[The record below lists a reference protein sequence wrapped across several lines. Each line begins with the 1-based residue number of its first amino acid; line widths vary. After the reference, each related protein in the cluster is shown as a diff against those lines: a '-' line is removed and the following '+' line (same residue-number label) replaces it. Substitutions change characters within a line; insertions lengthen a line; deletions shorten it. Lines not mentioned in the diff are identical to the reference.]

1 MCRLRR
7 RGYHIQRRDLWRRVV
22 CLLCVRRKDS
32 HDGDAMKC
40 TATTRLTAEQCL
52 ARLAECPALPRGERL
67 QWATPSSNL
76 WNRAMRHRSQW
87 YGSMLRPVLW
97 SFAVTA
103 GSTVSQEALD
113 VCWARWR
120 TIAAPV
126 RRMRDERRAL
136 RAKASALAVALEAV
150 LTGFHGE
157 EFLLGARWMAAGW
170 AVCEFLSDLA
180 AQVNAPAWTHG
191 RSQPHP
197 LQAHGPP
204 ACRTPPGPPARPRT
218 KI

>member
-1 MCRLRR
+1 MN
-7 RGYHIQRRDLWRRVV
+7 
-22 CLLCVRRKDS
+22 
-32 HDGDAMKC
+32 C
-40 TATTRLTAEQCL
+40 TATTRLTAAECM

-120 TIAAPV
+120 TLAAPV
-126 RRMRDERRAL
+126 RRLREERRAL
-136 RAKASALAVALEAV
+136 REALAEV
-150 LTGFHGE
+150 LGGE
-157 EFLLGARWMAAGW
+157 CEKVGRWCLTHTTTNCYVQTARMLLMTPAERARYLDHIAEMEG
-170 AVCEFLSDLA
+170 
-180 AQVNAPAWTHG
+180 
-191 RSQPHP
+191 HP
-197 LQAHGPP
+197 KDDGGSVP
-204 ACRTPPGPPARPRT
+204 
-218 KI
+218 

>member
-1 MCRLRR
+1 
-7 RGYHIQRRDLWRRVV
+7 
-22 CLLCVRRKDS
+22 
-32 HDGDAMKC
+32 MKC

-120 TIAAPV
+120 TLAAPV
-126 RRMRDERRAL
+126 RRLREERRAL
-136 RAKASALAVALEAV
+136 REALAEV
-150 LTGFHGE
+150 LGGE
-157 EFLLGARWMAAGW
+157 CEEVGRWCLTHKTNNCYVRNARMLLMTTEE
-170 AVCEFLSDLA
+170 CERYVEHIA
-180 AQVNAPAWTHG
+180 EMEG
-191 RSQPHP
+191 HP
-197 LQAHGPP
+197 KDDGGSIP
-204 ACRTPPGPPARPRT
+204 
-218 KI
+218 